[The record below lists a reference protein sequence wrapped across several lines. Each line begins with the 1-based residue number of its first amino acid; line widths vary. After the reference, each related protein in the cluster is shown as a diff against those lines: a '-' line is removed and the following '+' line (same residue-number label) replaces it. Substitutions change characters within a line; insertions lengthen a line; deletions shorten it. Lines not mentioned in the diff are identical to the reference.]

1 MNQMNPPRKNSHVEL
16 KNPGLIQMSSVKNP
30 ALTFHYTGWLIGILI
45 RVYYNPNITGEDL
58 GFFHCSNDFPLG
70 KGAIF
75 RLSFRAS
82 VSPRVPG
89 FHSCPPRR
97 GATKCSVK
105 TRKIRKMSS
114 GCTLVFKDVSHIL
127 ECETPPNSGK
137 IKLYRNPYTKNDV
150 FKYVPCIFWRIPPK
164 KTRPLQD
171 WSPRI
176 VLLNSLYSTM
186 LNVPVFLGGFKALEK
201 YSRKSN
207 WIISPR
213 FGVRINIWMFP
224 KIGISPNHPL

>member
-1 MNQMNPPRKNSHVEL
+1 MNPPRKTHMLNL
-16 KNPGLIQMSSVKNP
+16 KIQLWFKW
-30 ALTFHYTGWLIGILI
+30 AALKTLLTFHYTGWLIGILI
-45 RVYYNPNITGEDL
+45 RVYYNPYITGEYNYNPL
-58 GFFHCSNDFPLG
+58 YNLTNQGFFHCSNDFPLG
-70 KGAIF
+70 KVAIF

-89 FHSCPPRR
+89 FHSCPTRR

-137 IKLYRNPYTKNDV
+137 IKLYKNPYTKNDV
-150 FKYVPCIFWRIPPK
+150 FKYVSCIFWRIPPK

-176 VLLNSLYSTM
+176 VLLKVCIPPCSIFFRFFG
-186 LNVPVFLGGFKALEK
+186 VD
-201 YSRKSN
+201 SRHLKNMHKSN
-207 WIISPR
+207 WIMQPQGS
-213 FGVRINIWMFP
+213 GW
-224 KIGISPNHPL
+224 K